1 MSIKPTD
8 YSAFSCKSIVSLFC
22 IRNLGKNSIILQYSM
37 GVFSASNG
45 KYWSVADNDMVML
58 DGDGPTPFIVE
69 FKGNSKLTIKAPN
82 GNLLKTEQ
90 NGLFKA
96 TGTEVNASTLLEF

>member
-1 MSIKPTD
+1 MSIKLAD

-22 IRNLGKNSIILQYSM
+22 IPWKKFNHFTIFY

-58 DGDGPTPFIVE
+58 DGDGPTPFIME

>member
-1 MSIKPTD
+1 MSVKFIA
-8 YSAFSCKSIVSLFC
+8 YNAYSCKSIVSLFC
-22 IRNLGKNSIILQYSM
+22 IPCKKIHAFTIIY
-37 GVFSASNG
+37 VFSASNG